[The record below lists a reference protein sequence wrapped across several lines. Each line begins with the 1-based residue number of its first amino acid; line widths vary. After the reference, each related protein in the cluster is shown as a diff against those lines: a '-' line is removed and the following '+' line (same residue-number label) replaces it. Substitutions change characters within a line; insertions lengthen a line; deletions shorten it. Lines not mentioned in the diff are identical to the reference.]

1 MTPRRLSLD
10 GAWTLTE
17 AGQGEAIPASVPGVV
32 HLDLLAAGRIPDP
45 YVGANERDVQWVG
58 ERDWTYRR
66 TFDVPADL
74 LDATAVDLCAD
85 GLDTLAT
92 VHVNGVLVGDV
103 DNMVRRWRWDV
114 GQILREGENE
124 IEVAFRSPLEPMAAC
139 QAERVLPEWHGPLE
153 PAGRGY
159 VRKSPATFGWDWGPV
174 LLTQGIWRSMYLEA
188 VPVAR
193 LGDVHVRQTHADGRV
208 RLGVEIETEGQAT
221 RAEVVVRL
229 GDAEVARTEA
239 EVGENAARARVEIE
253 EPELWWPNGMGDQ
266 PLYTV
271 RVTLFG
277 GDTETDVWERS
288 VGLREIRLVRES
300 DEWGESFRFEANGV
314 PFFAKGANWIPA
326 DALIPRVTAAQT
338 DDLLQSAAEAHM
350 NMVRVWGGGVY
361 ETYAFYDACDR
372 LGLCV
377 WQDFLFACSAY
388 PGDDAA
394 FRGNVRLEAED
405 AVRRLRHHACL
416 ALWCGNNEIEQGLVG
431 PEWVAPSAEGDGQ
444 MAWADYDRLFNH
456 LLPEVVGAL
465 DPDTD
470 YWPGSP
476 HTPGD
481 RADFNNPDRGDAHL
495 WDVWHGRKPFEWYRT
510 AHHRFCSEF
519 GFQSFPEM
527 RTVETY
533 TEAEDRNVTSY
544 VMEVHQRSGAGNAL
558 ILHYLLAWFRLP
570 TDFGMT
576 LRLSQ
581 ILQGLAIQYAV
592 QHWRRSMPR
601 GMGTLYWQLNDCWPV
616 ASWSSLDY
624 FGRWKALHHLA
635 RRFYAPLLVSGVED
649 GPEVTVHV
657 TSDLGETASG
667 WVVWTLTDLEG
678 AVVRE
683 GRLGVE
689 AAPRANTEAGTLDV
703 AAEVEAHSPRGLI
716 LWLAFE
722 VDGETV
728 ARNLVLFARPKHLA
742 LGDPEIEATV
752 SEADG
757 ETRVTLSARRPALWA
772 WIDVEGADVGLSD
785 SFVHLRP
792 GDPQTITV
800 RSDLDPEAVR
810 GRLRVHSLV
819 DTYA

>member
-1 MTPRRLSLD
+1 MPRRLSLD
-10 GAWTLTE
+10 GPWTLTE
-17 AGQGEAIPASVPGVV
+17 AGHDESIPASVPGVV

-66 TFDVPADL
+66 TFTVPADF
-74 LDATAVDLCAD
+74 LDAHAVTLCAD
-85 GLDTLAT
+85 GLDTLCT
-92 VHVNGVLVGDV
+92 VRVNGAVVAEAD
-103 DNMVRRWRWDV
+103 DMVRRWRWDV
-114 GQILREGENE
+114 RDHLRPGENE
-124 IEVAFRSPLEPMAAC
+124 VEVAFRSPLPHMAAC
-139 QAERVLPEWHGPLE
+139 QAERVLPEWYGPLE

-174 LLTQGIWRSMYLEA
+174 LITQGIWRSMSIEA

-193 LGDVHVRQTHADGRV
+193 LRDVHVRQCHEAGAV
-208 RLGVEIETEGQAT
+208 RLDVAVEAEGRAT
-221 RAEVVVRL
+221 RAAVLVRL
-229 GDAEVARTEA
+229 GDAEVARAEA
-239 EVGENAARARVEIE
+239 EVVDGEARLGAEI
-253 EPELWWPNGMGDQ
+253 PDPQLWWPNGMGAQ

-271 RVTLFG
+271 RVTLLD
-277 GDTETDVWERS
+277 GDAEADVWERA
-288 VGLREIRLVRES
+288 VGLREIRLVRET

-326 DALIPRVTAAQT
+326 DALLPRVTSAKT
-338 DDLLQSAAEAHM
+338 DGLLQSAAEAHM

-361 ETYAFYDACDR
+361 ETDAFYQACDR

-377 WQDFLFACSAY
+377 WQDFVFACSSY
-388 PGDDAA
+388 PGDDTG
-394 FRGNVRLEAED
+394 FRKTVRAEAED

-416 ALWCGNNEIEQGLVG
+416 ALWCGNNEIEQGLV
-431 PEWVAPSAEGDGQ
+431 AGDAWTDEA
-444 MAWADYDRLFNH
+444 MPWADYDKLFND
-456 LLPEVVGAL
+456 LLPEVVETL

-476 HTPGD
+476 HSPGN
-481 RADFNNPDRGDAHL
+481 REDFNDPTQGDAHL

-510 AHHRFCSEF
+510 CEHRFCSEF

-533 TEAEDRNVTSY
+533 TEAADRNVTSY

-558 ILHYLLAWFRLP
+558 ILHYLLEWFRLP

-592 QHWRRSMPR
+592 EHWRRSMPR

-624 FGRWKALHHLA
+624 YGRWKALHHLA

-649 GPEVTVHV
+649 GPEVAVHV
-657 TSDLGETASG
+657 TSDLRETASG
-667 WVVWTLTDLEG
+667 DVVWTLTDLAG

-683 GRLGVE
+683 GRLGVD
-689 AAPRANTEAGTLDV
+689 AAPGANTEAGTLDL
-703 AAEVEAHSPRGLI
+703 AAEVEAHTPRGLI

-722 VDGETV
+722 VEGETV

-742 LGDPEIEATV
+742 LGDPEVDVSIEA
-752 SEADG
+752 G
-757 ETRVTLSARRPALWA
+757 EGGSATVTLSVRRPALWA
-772 WIDVEGADVGLSD
+772 WIEAEDADVQLSD
-785 SFVHLRP
+785 NFVHLRP
-792 GDPQTITV
+792 GEPHAITV
-800 RSDLDPEAVR
+800 QSDLDPEALRSRIRVR
-810 GRLRVHSLV
+810 SLV